1 MWMPDKKNC
10 CSCCNFFSHEI
21 LKNINVCLVFY
32 NSFVA
37 RFFLCGSMSYLCC
50 YLCWWAAPACWSACA
65 ACPSSSLPDWP
76 HWRMPA
82 PFPLH
87 KLTIYWPHWR
97 MPAVSPLHKYT
108 YNLLMKLKN
117 ACSLSSAQINKQ
129 SIDGIEEFLLPLL
142 CTNIQ
147 SIDDIEECLLPLRC
161 TNKQSINGIEECL
174 LPLLCTN
181 KIFLSPSQIIKSF
194 KNKCIIDFL

>member
-82 PFPLH
+82 P
-87 KLTIYWPHWR
+87 
-97 MPAVSPLHKYT
+97 SPLHKYM
-108 YNLLMKLKN
+108 YNLLTSLKN
-117 ACSLSSAQINKQ
+117 ACSLSSAQINN
-129 SIDGIEEFLLPLL
+129 LLTSLKNA
-142 CTNIQ
+142 CCISSAQIYIQ
-147 SIDDIEECLLPLRC
+147 SIDE
-161 TNKQSINGIEECL
+161 IEECL

-181 KIFLSPSQIIKSF
+181 KQTIYWWHWRMPAPSPLHK
-194 KNKCIIDFL
+194 